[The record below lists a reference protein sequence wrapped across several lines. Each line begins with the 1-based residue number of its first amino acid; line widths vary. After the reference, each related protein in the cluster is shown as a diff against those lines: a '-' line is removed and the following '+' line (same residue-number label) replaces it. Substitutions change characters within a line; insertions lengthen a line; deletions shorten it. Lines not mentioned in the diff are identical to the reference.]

1 MYSVIFLRTFRT
13 IITFKMTDLS
23 MLAHTEASK
32 QLNYNERTRK
42 VLIEYNTNSFI
53 IDNKIVNV

>member
-1 MYSVIFLRTFRT
+1 
-13 IITFKMTDLS
+13 MTDLS